1 MVPCRDELRM
11 TEEVRVRR
19 LAPHPVT
26 LSGAA
31 KAQPKPRSRTGLLHS
46 PLCHFD
52 RGKKQPRL
60 TEWRN
65 LARKRYGKQTSSF
78 FMPSPFLRGK
88 GDRLRWMR
96 VVPTLLFLHLLKTKT
111 VSPHQALRASFPLRG
126 KPCVEACSER
136 VTVLHKIPRL
146 TLGMTRTVL
155 FSEILRCVR
164 LRRTYSG

>member
-1 MVPCRDELRM
+1 MVLPFSSIIFRDPSTRILWGSRKSQRSEIFGKRSGRRNGQDGKRSAPSAMVPCRDELRM

-88 GDRLRWMR
+88 GDRIYR
-96 VVPTLLFLHLLKTKT
+96 VPKKY
-111 VSPHQALRASFPLRG
+111 
-126 KPCVEACSER
+126 
-136 VTVLHKIPRL
+136 
-146 TLGMTRTVL
+146 
-155 FSEILRCVR
+155 
-164 LRRTYSG
+164 RRTFWEEERQAQQARRQA